1 MSDYPVPDRP
11 ELVYCPACYG
21 DGNIDGITC
30 DLCQGWC
37 VVDRYRAA
45 DWDRQ
50 CADDQAD
57 ERAEERRHGLD

>member
-1 MSDYPVPDRP
+1 MSDDPCPDPRAD
-11 ELVYCPACYG
+11 LVECPACRG
-21 DGNIDGITC
+21 IVDGHIC
-30 DLCQGWC
+30 DLCQGWG

-57 ERAEERRHGLD
+57 DRAEEARHGLT